1 LKLRTASGNLKAQAL
16 GSSSIARYIAA
27 RRREDATPAN
37 ATSNRALAYVRR
49 ATKLGAQ
56 QDPPL
61 VLRVPHFEM
70 LPVAEPR
77 QGVVTHEDYRAV
89 RDLLTRYARIALP
102 DCPLLVQRHGKPVQD
117 FEKVWTAACTA
128 AKVPAALFHD
138 LRRTALANMIEA
150 GLSEKEA
157 MEISGHRTR
166 AVFDRYH
173 IVSERRL
180 REMAGNWSCTS
191 TRRKPQRLKKER
203 CTRPW
208 CQSSVSALERSL
220 RKCLT
225 NLVSRA
231 GLEPATTALKVRCST
246 N

>member
-27 RRREDATPAN
+27 RRREDPTPAN
-37 ATSNRALAYVRR
+37 ATINRALAYVRR

-77 QGVVTHEDYRAV
+77 QGVVTHEDYRASGIC
-89 RDLLTRYARIALP
+89 LPATRASRFQTARSWFNATENRSRTSKRSGQRRALRP
-102 DCPLLVQRHGKPVQD
+102 KCQQPYSTISG
-117 FEKVWTAACTA
+117 
-128 AKVPAALFHD
+128 
-138 LRRTALANMIEA
+138 RTALANMIEA

-180 REMAGNWSCTS
+180 REMAGKLELHLNSKETS
-191 TRRKPQRLKKER
+191 KAEKGA
-203 CTRPW
+203 
-208 CQSSVSALERSL
+208 VH
-220 RKCLT
+220 
-225 NLVSRA
+225 
-231 GLEPATTALKVRCST
+231 
-246 N
+246 